1 LMIKIPRPL
10 SCTIKELIKDKTN
23 NRISYD

>member
-1 LMIKIPRPL
+1 LMIKTPRPL